1 MQYNVLLDTNEI
13 SRCIISVKSIV
24 IMAISGF
31 FIVVGSAFA
40 RTASAA
46 WDKHNIEGVMK
57 FMTKELL

>member
-1 MQYNVLLDTNEI
+1 M
-13 SRCIISVKSIV
+13 SVKSIV

-31 FIVVGSAFA
+31 FIVIGSAFA

>member
-1 MQYNVLLDTNEI
+1 M
-13 SRCIISVKSIV
+13 SVKSIV
-24 IMAISGF
+24 IIAISGF

-46 WDKHNIEGVMK
+46 WDKNIEGVMK